1 MHISGSNDRNTQLM
15 AIEDIVISF
24 DNGTAAAEAGKTY
37 NNYTGL
43 GSTGVFDSNLSGYD
57 TGGATGV
64 SVSNS
69 HVLTAD
75 SSGRLQGANTRAE
88 EVNRQGSYSNA
99 GTGVDSVITATFP
112 ATVTAVDV
120 EVFLCTTF
128 SGQVALAVDVNGSNA
143 TVDSSGNTTG
153 TTSTFTSVAPDGSDQ
168 IVIGMSNPGNSF
180 LFHNGFRFF
189 NIVDSAASGTITPQ
203 MMQHLN

>member
-75 SSGRLQGANTRAE
+75 SSGRLQGANTRTE
-88 EVNRQGSYSNA
+88 EVNRQGGYSNA

-128 SGQVALAVDVNGSNA
+128 SGQVALAVDVNGSTA
-143 TVDSSGNTTG
+143 TVNSSGNTTG